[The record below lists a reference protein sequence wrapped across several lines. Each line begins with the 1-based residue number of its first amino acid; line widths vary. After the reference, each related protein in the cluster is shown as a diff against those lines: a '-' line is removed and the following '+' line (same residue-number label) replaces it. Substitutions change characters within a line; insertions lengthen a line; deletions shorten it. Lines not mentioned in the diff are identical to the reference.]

1 MKIGGN
7 SEFWMVIGP
16 LIAVA
21 LVATFTMGGP
31 EDMIRVAERFAN
43 DGWDAVMRAFRR

>member
-7 SEFWMVIGP
+7 SEILMIVGP
-16 LIAVA
+16 VLAVA
-21 LVATFTMGGP
+21 LIATFTMGGP

-43 DGWDAVMRAFRR
+43 EGWEAVMRTFRR